1 MVRLLAVLFPA
12 QAWISL
18 CACTAAPVAE
28 SRPIPMRLAVMP
40 ITSIGD
46 RERVNVEDLD
56 GTDMVLS
63 RDGQRFAR
71 AVVDALDNKL
81 FVQAFLLEPG
91 APPAEGA
98 PPIDWAALAE
108 QQGADALLSL
118 ELACNPVVMEAS
130 NSSYYLNFLLF
141 AIGGPF
147 CWWLSDHTYDVEAK
161 LSAELYDV
169 PRLRRENAAPGSE
182 SSVLARISDAAAPS
196 ERLEM
201 SFTNRADG
209 NAGQYALSVVWP
221 APLLMEDNEDVRE
234 TIEAQVILALA
245 ERLAADMRADREF
258 ILEAPFLAP
267 FFVDVD
273 GARAYSDTS
282 GVHLRV
288 DVLVLADSRV
298 ENVESVQI
306 RLGKEVFTAP
316 TREVEPRSVASRKYR
331 VLNIAWDHAPGA
343 GSTVALQLVVE
354 AETPSL
360 VTRTYTVPIARG
372 KAEVAK

>member
-1 MVRLLAVLFPA
+1 VARLPAVLFPA
-12 QAWISL
+12 QAWIFF
-18 CACTAAPVAE
+18 CACTAAPAKE

-63 RDGQRFAR
+63 RDGRRFAR
-71 AVVDALDNKL
+71 AVVDALDRKL
-81 FVQAFLLEPG
+81 FAQAFLLEPG
-91 APPAEGA
+91 TPPAEGA

-118 ELACNPVVMEAS
+118 ELACNPAVMEAS

-161 LSAELYDV
+161 LSAELYDI

-182 SSVLARISDAAAPS
+182 SSGVARISDAAAPS

-201 SFTNRADG
+201 SFTDRADG

-234 TIEAQVILALA
+234 TIETQVIRALA

-258 ILEAPFLAP
+258 ILVAPFLAP
-267 FFVDVD
+267 FHVDVD
-273 GARAYSDTS
+273 SARAYSDAG
-282 GVHLRV
+282 GVHLRAE
-288 DVLVLADSRV
+288 VLVMADSRV
-298 ENVESVQI
+298 ENVDSVQI
-306 RLGKEVFTAP
+306 RIEKELFTAP
-316 TREVEPRSVASRKYR
+316 TREAEPRSVASRKYR
-331 VLNIAWDHAPGA
+331 VLNVAWDHAPGA
-343 GSTVALQLVVE
+343 EFATALQLVVE
-354 AETPSL
+354 AETPGL
-360 VTRTYTVPIARG
+360 VTRTYTIPIESD
-372 KAEVAK
+372 KAAGPR